1 MNGTDLIDYAQF
13 IGKDVPVKYA
23 ERYDHF
29 GIEISIVMRKPR
41 SHYSKAPG
49 VIWDILNTFDGG
61 TFFQGQGYW
70 RGVQEP
76 VIYIMISTKGLV
88 KEVIEKLT
96 KLLKDGQIK
105 LKQQEMYINR
115 LLLRQDQMERLVT
128 YGFYTHN

>member
-1 MNGTDLIDYAQF
+1 MGGTNLIDYAQF
-13 IGKDVPVKYA
+13 IGEDIPDKYA
-23 ERYDHF
+23 EMFDHF
-29 GIEISIVMRKPR
+29 GIEISIVMRKPK

-88 KEVIEKLT
+88 KNVIGKLT
-96 KLLKDGQIK
+96 
-105 LKQQEMYINR
+105 E
-115 LLLRQDQMERLVT
+115 LLRDGGKNQVLITKD
-128 YGFYTHN
+128 